1 MATKTLKVFPEAP
14 FVWKIIFEQYELISI
29 LRGSERPKP
38 KSFQFGSGQLIL
50 AGTGIGLY
58 CCRDLIIIQNG

>member
-14 FVWKIIFEQYELISI
+14 FVWKIIFEQYELIST

-38 KSFQFGSGQLIL
+38 KSFQFGS
-50 AGTGIGLY
+50 GTGIGLY

>member
-38 KSFQFGSGQLIL
+38 KSFQFGSG
-50 AGTGIGLY
+50 
-58 CCRDLIIIQNG
+58 